1 MFNVNM
7 SEKNICEQLKMNRTD
22 IDVIGM
28 TNDYILT
35 VLGNKRWS
43 GFMISL
49 ELQLKVL
56 ETKLY

>member
-1 MFNVNM
+1 M

-35 VLGNKRWS
+35 VLVRKERMRKFIKCNHS
-43 GFMISL
+43 FNSEEMSVQQVNI
-49 ELQLKVL
+49 
-56 ETKLY
+56 